1 LILRRYGNKITSVT
15 PNFDSRAIT
24 EIGFVRDGG
33 ITLTAEEFAE
43 KYVRT
48 EGKELRAEA
57 AGDVQAVVEEQ
68 LLADL
73 RRQLQN
79 LTDALPAGAILLIE
93 NEAGVDQP
101 KTRGRQATTVVG
113 NENRLAFEFTIDPP
127 LRLGVYRP
135 R

>member
-1 LILRRYGNKITSVT
+1 M
-15 PNFDSRAIT
+15 T
-24 EIGFVRDGG
+24 EIGFVREGG
-33 ITLTAEEFAE
+33 LTMTAEEFAE
-43 KYVRT
+43 MYERT

-73 RRQLQN
+73 RRQL
-79 LTDALPAGAILLIE
+79 TEMESSLPAGSVILIE
-93 NEAGVDQP
+93 NEAGVDHP
-101 KTRGRQATTVVG
+101 KTRGRQTTIVVG

-127 LRLGVYRP
+127 LRVGVYRS